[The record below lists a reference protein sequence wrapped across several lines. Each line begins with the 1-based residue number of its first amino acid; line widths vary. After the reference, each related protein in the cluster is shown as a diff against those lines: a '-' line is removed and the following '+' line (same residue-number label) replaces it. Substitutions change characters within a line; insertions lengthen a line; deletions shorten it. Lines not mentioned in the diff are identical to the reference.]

1 MLALPRIIGHRG
13 AAAAAPENTLAGIR
27 AARVQ
32 GAHWVEVDV
41 KLTRDGVPVLMHD
54 DRLERTTDG
63 RGAVAEV
70 DFADIRRLD
79 AGSWFGPA
87 FAGEPVPTLDELFAL
102 CAELGLGLNLEI
114 KPCPGREAETARVAA
129 GRARALWDG
138 RPLLVS
144 SFEEASLVELR
155 RTVPDLPLGVLFEGV
170 PAGWRAL
177 ATRLSA
183 DTLNV
188 DGDLGAAA
196 IRDYV
201 GFGRPVLAWTVN
213 DVAHAH
219 ALAALGVHGVF
230 TDRPGEMLAG
240 FGG

>member
-1 MLALPRIIGHRG
+1 MLTLPRIIGHRG

-27 AARVQ
+27 EAHDQ
-32 GAHWVEVDV
+32 GAGWVEVDV

-63 RGAVAEV
+63 RGAMVDV

-87 FAGEPVPTLDELFAL
+87 FAGEPVPTLDELFTL

-114 KPCPGREAETARVAA
+114 KPCPGREAETARVAVE
-129 GRARALWDG
+129 RAKALWNG

-144 SFEEASLVELR
+144 SFEEASLAEVR
-155 RTVPDLPLGVLFEGV
+155 RVAPDLPLGVLFENV
-170 PAGWRAL
+170 PARWRTFA
-177 ATRLSA
+177 ARLSA

-188 DGDLGAAA
+188 DGGLETSA

-201 GFGRPVLAWTVN
+201 DFGRPVLAWTVN
-213 DVAHAH
+213 EVGRARS
-219 ALAALGVHGVF
+219 LAALGVHGVF
-230 TDRPGEMLAG
+230 SDRPGEMLAG